1 MTCADSLGKS
11 LSTALERHDSNAG
24 LWPERTGDLRREVRI
39 PAGSEVLAT
48 PIAGKP
54 RLCSTR
60 DVSEGGLC
68 LRWSQAPVNIEDVVT
83 LALVLSK
90 DGVTSFARA
99 AGVVKWRSA
108 TEVGLAYVECP
119 TKGRS
124 R

>member
-1 MTCADSLGKS
+1 MGKPCS
-11 LSTALERHDSNAG
+11 AALEHDASNAEE
-24 LWPERTGDLRREVRI
+24 LWPERTGDLRQEVRI

-54 RLCSTR
+54 RFCSTR
-60 DVSEGGLC
+60 NVSASGLC
-68 LRWSQAPVNIEDVVT
+68 LRWSHAPVNIEDVIT

-108 TEVGLAYVECP
+108 TEVGLAYIEPP